1 MRKVIIPGMI
11 GNAAEWFDYALYA
24 QFAYIIGQH
33 FFPDSEMRDTL
44 TFAVFAAGFIV
55 RPLGGIIFGNIGDRF
70 GRRTALVIGI
80 ITMTVPTAGI
90 GLLPGYN
97 TIGIAAPIILTI
109 IRLIQGFS
117 LGGEFSGCISYIVEH
132 ASLEKRGLAGSAS
145 FVSMCGGM
153 LLGLLTAAGFSYF
166 MPADMLFEWGWR
178 IPFIVGLFIGS
189 IGLYIR
195 KNLAESP
202 IYKKAKESGR
212 LTRFPLRETL
222 TKYPKELIIALGLY
236 ITVTAP
242 FYTSTVFIGNF
253 MQTLGYTSTQ
263 STIVSSIILIV
274 MMIVFPISAYVSD
287 KVGRRPVLIW
297 GIILLILSV
306 YPIFVALGSMNFTL
320 AIIFQVIFAGII
332 AIYMG
337 PIPTVLV
344 EIFPTS
350 VRFTGVALSYN
361 LAAAIFGGTA
371 PMLAMILTK
380 VTGDNYAIAYYLIA
394 LALLSSIIL
403 KFYKETYKKNL
414 VS

>member
-178 IPFIVGLFIGS
+178 IPFIAGLFIGS

-320 AIIFQVIFAGII
+320 AIISQVIFAGII

>member
-1 MRKVIIPGMI
+1 MRKVVISGMI
-11 GNAAEWFDYALYA
+11 GNALEWYDYALYA

-33 FFPDSEMRDTL
+33 FFPDSEMRETL
-44 TFAVFAAGFIV
+44 TFAVFAAGFVV

-80 ITMTVPTAGI
+80 ITMAIPTAGI

-97 TIGIAAPIILTI
+97 TIGIAAPVILTI
-109 IRLIQGFS
+109 IRLVQGFS

-132 ASLEKRGLAGSAS
+132 ASPRQRGLAGSAS
-145 FVSMCGGM
+145 FVSMCSGM
-153 LLGLLTAAGFSYF
+153 LLGLITAAGFSYF
-166 MPADMLFEWGWR
+166 MSAEMLFEWGWR
-178 IPFIVGLFIGS
+178 IPFIAGLFIS
-189 IGLYIR
+189 SVGLYIR

-202 IYKKAKESGR
+202 IYKKAKETGR
-212 LTRFPLRETL
+212 LARFPLRETL
-222 TKYPKELIIALGLY
+222 TEYPKELIVALGIY

-253 MQTLGYTSTQ
+253 MQTLGYTNRQ

-320 AIIFQVIFAGII
+320 AIISQVIFAGVIS
-332 AIYMG
+332 IYMG
-337 PIPTVLV
+337 PVPTILV

-371 PMLAMILTK
+371 PMAAMILTR

-414 VS
+414 VN

>member
-1 MRKVIIPGMI
+1 MKKVVISGMI
-11 GNAAEWFDYALYA
+11 GNALEWYDYALYA

-33 FFPDSEMRDTL
+33 FFPDSEIRDTL

-55 RPLGGIIFGNIGDRF
+55 RPLGGIIFGNIGDKF
-70 GRRTALVIGI
+70 GRRIALVVGI
-80 ITMTVPTAGI
+80 ITMVVPTAGI
-90 GLLPGYN
+90 GLLPGYK

-132 ASLEKRGLAGSAS
+132 ASLEQRGLAGSAS

-153 LLGLLTAAGFSYF
+153 LLGLITAAGFSYF

-178 IPFIVGLFIGS
+178 IPFIAGLFIS
-189 IGLYIR
+189 SVGLYIR
-195 KNLAESP
+195 KNLSESP

-212 LTRFPLRETL
+212 LARFPLRETL
-222 TKYPKELIIALGLY
+222 TKHPKELIIALGLY

-253 MQTLGYTSTQ
+253 MQTLGYTNQ
-263 STIVSSIILIV
+263 QGVIVSSIILVV
-274 MMIVFPISAYVSD
+274 MMIVFPISAYISD
-287 KVGRRPVLIW
+287 RVGRRPVLIC
-297 GIILLILSV
+297 GIILLILLV
-306 YPIFVALGSMNFTL
+306 YPIFICLGSMNFAL
-320 AIIFQVIFAGII
+320 AIISQILFAGII
-332 AIYMG
+332 AVYMG

-371 PMLAMILTK
+371 PMVAMLLMKI
-380 VTGDNYAIAYYLIA
+380 TGDNYAISYYLIA
-394 LALLSSIIL
+394 LALVSSIIL

>member
-1 MRKVIIPGMI
+1 
-11 GNAAEWFDYALYA
+11 
-24 QFAYIIGQH
+24 
-33 FFPDSEMRDTL
+33 MRDTL

-90 GLLPGYN
+90 GLLPGYS

-132 ASLEKRGLAGSAS
+132 ASLEQRGLAGSAS

-178 IPFIVGLFIGS
+178 IPFIAGLFIGS

-212 LTRFPLRETL
+212 LTRFPFRETL

-253 MQTLGYTSTQ
+253 MQTLGYTSQQ

-320 AIIFQVIFAGII
+320 AIISQVIFAGII

-380 VTGDNYAIAYYLIA
+380 VTGDNYAIAYYL
-394 LALLSSIIL
+394 LSSIIL

-414 VS
+414 VN

>member
-80 ITMTVPTAGI
+80 ITMTVPTTGI
-90 GLLPGYN
+90 GLLPSYH

-132 ASLEKRGLAGSAS
+132 ASFEQRGIAGSAS

-153 LLGLLTAAGFSYF
+153 LLGLLTSAGFSYF

-178 IPFIVGLFIGS
+178 IPFIAGLFIGS

-195 KNLAESP
+195 KNLAASP
-202 IYKKAKESGR
+202 IYKKAKENGM
-212 LTRFPLRETL
+212 LTRFPLCETL
-222 TKYPKELIIALGLY
+222 TKSPKELIIALGLY

-242 FYTSTVFIGNF
+242 FYTSTVLSVI
-253 MQTLGYTSTQ
+253 LCKCL
-263 STIVSSIILIV
+263 VILI
-274 MMIVFPISAYVSD
+274 SKAQ
-287 KVGRRPVLIW
+287 
-297 GIILLILSV
+297 LLV
-306 YPIFVALGSMNFTL
+306 V
-320 AIIFQVIFAGII
+320 
-332 AIYMG
+332 
-337 PIPTVLV
+337 
-344 EIFPTS
+344 
-350 VRFTGVALSYN
+350 
-361 LAAAIFGGTA
+361 
-371 PMLAMILTK
+371 
-380 VTGDNYAIAYYLIA
+380 
-394 LALLSSIIL
+394 
-403 KFYKETYKKNL
+403 
-414 VS
+414 

>member
-1 MRKVIIPGMI
+1 MRKVIISGMI
-11 GNAAEWFDYALYA
+11 GNALEWYDYALYA

-33 FFPDSEMRDTL
+33 FFPDSEMRETL
-44 TFAVFAAGFIV
+44 TFVVFAAGFVV

-70 GRRTALVIGI
+70 GRRTALVMGI
-80 ITMTVPTAGI
+80 ITMAIPTAGI
-90 GLLPGYN
+90 GLLPSYK

-132 ASLEKRGLAGSAS
+132 ASFEQRGLAGSSS

-153 LLGLLTAAGFSYF
+153 LLGLGTAAGFSYF

-178 IPFIVGLFIGS
+178 IPFIAGLFIS
-189 IGLYIR
+189 SVGLYIR

-202 IYKKAKESGR
+202 IYKKANETGR
-212 LTRFPLRETL
+212 LARFPLRETL
-222 TKYPKELIIALGLY
+222 TKYPKELVIALGLY

-253 MQTLGYTSTQ
+253 MQTLGYTNQQ

-320 AIIFQVIFAGII
+320 AIISQVIFAGVIS
-332 AIYMG
+332 IYMG

-350 VRFTGVALSYN
+350 IRFTGVALSYN

-414 VS
+414 VN